1 MASRPN
7 RACSAC
13 IRLAWID
20 VSQVEQLQRV
30 FDPHAVDIQWANSK
44 SLLQTATTK
53 REGKQAF
60 GECISPII
68 QQLSDGN
75 ENDKGKITGMLL
87 ELGDDELQFSRVF

>member
-20 VSQVEQLQRV
+20 VSQVEQFQRV
-30 FDPHAVDIQWANSK
+30 FDPPAIDICYKCRQWPNSK

-53 REGKQAF
+53 QERKQAF
-60 GECISPII
+60 GECLFAII

-87 ELGDDELQFSRVF
+87 ELGDDEL